1 MRKYFKQFSI
11 IILGVLFL
19 LGCSPDDG
27 EDKKNTPPPQEEES
41 SNSNNLEDNTNNQN
55 EELENN
61 SNPNNNNLQD
71 DTSSNNSTNGTVEKT
86 EYHEVFAERT
96 VIIDIDVPF
105 EIGSIDYLKST
116 EHKSYMRKTKVD
128 KENKQFIY
136 SPEGGFVG
144 QEESKYRYWNKE
156 KTNSIT
162 IIYKIDVK
170 KPLLEGNRD
179 FSIASRCQF
188 ENTYLEYTR
197 IHRFDI
203 DVVNSTLDRIENL
216 YDNKKENSSYLR
228 NPYYSRIAVDYFADA
243 LYDDEKF
250 QFSKNYHD
258 SFKNNL
264 DKMALVTCNYT
275 NGYLRSILPINSE
288 KWYANKPRNNIYSA
302 NFIKNDLLFYV
313 SLLSELHTQ
322 IYLKEYSHTFNK
334 KDALQNADSFMDKVF
349 PDSHYKV
356 EYQTPYYESG
366 VLGRL
371 ERLDYLA
378 QNENTIYYKKLK
390 LLADTINSGDI
401 LKTLTAIAENY
412 ESYYTS
418 GNHECK
424 NSVICGTIF
433 PEYTESVTSNSE
445 FKNSLEPWNKIE
457 NIDSSIGSGK
467 VDYFPTKNKVAIEL
481 AVNRPNGSDT
491 PSLDIDIYQTEPLA
505 NNKTIDDYFFNFD
518 VDYVHGGSASPFGG
532 YESSGLS
539 GVYTCFRDANN
550 KQLGC
555 LSWSDHINK
564 YYIFKILGAHIMKNN
579 DKFYNIELYPIVR
592 RVKHNLKEGFVENI
606 ALGATL
612 KKYLPT
618 VYEQDIKYIEYGMFA
633 TEFRNQYGGCKE
645 CVAKVIAN
653 KINLEVK
660 K

>member
-1 MRKYFKQFSI
+1 MRIYLKFFR
-11 IILGVLFL
+11 LFL
-19 LGCSPDDG
+19 VLVVGVFFLVSCKPDGGGGD
-27 EDKKNTPPPQEEES
+27 DKKKDTPSQTSEP
-41 SNSNNLEDNTNNQN
+41 
-55 EELENN
+55 ENN

-71 DTSSNNSTNGTVEKT
+71 DTSSNNSTNGIVEKT

-179 FSIASRCQF
+179 FSIASRCQYD
-188 ENTYLEYTR
+188 NTYLQYTR

-203 DVVNSTLDRIENL
+203 DIVNSTLDRIENI
-216 YDNKKENSSYLR
+216 YDNREERTERLR
-228 NPYYSRIAVDYFADA
+228 NPRYSRIEVDYFSNEIYDA
-243 LYDDEKF
+243 NYKKLSE
-250 QFSKNYHD
+250 NYHA
-258 SFKNNL
+258 SFKQNL
-264 DKMALVTCNYT
+264 SEMALVTCNYT
-275 NGYLRSILPINSE
+275 NGYLRSILPISSE
-288 KWYANKPRNNIYSA
+288 KWYANTTNNNHDA
-302 NFIKNDLLFYV
+302 KFVKNNLLFYV

-322 IYLKEYSHTFNK
+322 IYIKEYSSTFDK
-334 KDALQNADSFMDKVF
+334 SDALKKADSFMDKIF
-349 PDSHYKV
+349 PNSHYSP
-356 EYQTPYYESG
+356 EYIAPYYDSG
-366 VLGRL
+366 ALGRL
-371 ERLDYLA
+371 DRIDTFLEK
-378 QNENTIYYKKLK
+378 ENILHYKKLK
-390 LLADTINSGDI
+390 LLADTINSGDM
-401 LKTLTAIAENY
+401 LKTLNEIAENY
-412 ESYYTS
+412 ESYYIS

-424 NSVICGTIF
+424 NSVICGTLF

-457 NIDSSIGSGK
+457 NVDSSIGSGK
-467 VDYFPTKNKVAIEL
+467 IDYFPTKNKVAIEL
-481 AVNRPNGSDT
+481 AVNRPNGSNT

-518 VDYVHGGSASPFGG
+518 VDYVHGDTATPFGG
-532 YESSGLS
+532 YESSGLA
-539 GVYTCFRDANN
+539 GVYTCFRDGNN
-550 KQLGC
+550 QQLGC

-564 YYIFKILGAHIMKNN
+564 YYIFQVLGAHVMENN

-592 RVKHNLKEGFVENI
+592 RFKHNLKEGFVENI